1 MREQSHR
8 LDVADVR
15 YFAPA
20 ADGDSWYPRPFLEPI
35 DANQPSLNH
44 ALDAIDARVD
54 ALVES
59 GIDTARLVVWGF
71 SQGACLLAHWA
82 LTRPQPVG
90 GIILFTG
97 GYIGPEDVVAQAQS
111 LDGVPVVV
119 RSIEH
124 DPFVPPERV
133 TQTVTALRAAGA
145 DVDALI
151 VPVTSTSSPMRRST
165 LHGSC
170 CVARRRCR
178 SRSGHNTRRSAAHDL
193 LPRSTFRL
201 AAIGWSSLHRAG
213 ATGRDR

>member
-1 MREQSHR
+1 MASNPHLSSPLIEWGAESADMTTAVLAVHGRGQSPDFMREQSHR

-151 VPVTSTSSPMRRST
+151 VPGDEHIITDEAIDAARKLLRREET
-165 LHGSC
+165 M
-170 CVARRRCR
+170 
-178 SRSGHNTRRSAAHDL
+178 
-193 LPRSTFRL
+193 
-201 AAIGWSSLHRAG
+201 SL
-213 ATGRDR
+213 T

>member
-1 MREQSHR
+1 M
-8 LDVADVR
+8 
-15 YFAPA
+15 
-20 ADGDSWYPRPFLEPI
+20 
-35 DANQPSLNH
+35 
-44 ALDAIDARVD
+44 
-54 ALVES
+54 
-59 GIDTARLVVWGF
+59 VWGF

-82 LTRPQPVG
+82 LTRPRPVG

-151 VPVTSTSSPMRRST
+151 VPGDEHIITDEAIDAARKLLRREET
-165 LHGSC
+165 M
-170 CVARRRCR
+170 
-178 SRSGHNTRRSAAHDL
+178 
-193 LPRSTFRL
+193 
-201 AAIGWSSLHRAG
+201 SL
-213 ATGRDR
+213 T